1 MPRTLQPH
9 GRPTPARLGHIGCI
23 DAPPPQAHSLRWR
36 PPHARSP
43 RCSPAGAL
51 ALRGTQAR
59 SPRGPLRKRA
69 LAPLGLSEGA
79 SPPRR
84 RPSALAPREDGRP
97 LCMRSSTS
105 PLKRAHL
112 RAAPQV
118 RFTPLASSVGAHLPR
133 GHLQRAFACGW
144 PPSYARVLRP
154 PPKKTR
160 TRPADVL
167 LKRAR
172 PAGGRPLKRALAPL
186 ALPKVR
192 TRPTDTLRRR
202 MPATP
207 TPPPCAHSPRGGS
220 PSSARRAFAP
230 LAPSADVC
238 RPPRYRVCGLSRD
251 SRIHAL
257 FASAA
262 NARGTHLP

>member
-1 MPRTLQPH
+1 MKHSFPPL
-9 GRPTPARLGHIGCI
+9 GCPARFNRT
-23 DAPPPQAHSLRWR
+23 DARLPPASATLAASTPPPPQAHSLRWR

-154 PPKKTR
+154 PPKKNTHSPSRRPPQTR
-160 TRPADVL
+160 SPRGGAAPQAC
-167 LKRAR
+167 AR
-172 PAGGRPLKRALAPL
+172 PAGPSEG
-186 ALPKVR
+186 
-192 TRPTDTLRRR
+192 
-202 MPATP
+202 
-207 TPPPCAHSPRGGS
+207 AHSP
-220 PSSARRAFAP
+220 
-230 LAPSADVC
+230 
-238 RPPRYRVCGLSRD
+238 
-251 SRIHAL
+251 H
-257 FASAA
+257 
-262 NARGTHLP
+262 